1 MNCFNLSYR
10 IMTFSP
16 YPHSPAASVINDLL
30 SFDDSDTVMSPP
42 ATEFSGGGVSL
53 FDANHEDDDPPKGEL
68 SFDEPIVRGT
78 NVIVLSS
85 LIDVCCAKVGTTGS
99 KMCFRQ
105 ESDVGSCPVSHSK
118 HKCSLELPYPTLFR
132 VDGGAASTTL
142 LLNPTLATTGISEND
157 IQHILLTNFSEDEW
171 ANEVLTFE
179 GAEAAQTQ
187 VKEFRKTVSFERR
200 NLAVPHSVRKKI
212 AENRNTQSTD
222 MEYLAKAKCESV
234 RASQARV
241 EEAMAT
247 ALQDSVLYSD
257 PDSKTFIDEA
267 ETRAKYVTELV
278 LFSTER
284 VEEKLTQMESATD
297 EVVSSLLVS
306 KMDLKA
312 VAAKI
317 GKKPSSGFLSGLTLW
332 QSVERL
338 VNIGEKTG
346 IMELEAHGISLATGK
361 YIDMLL
367 RPGTGLHN
375 VLTGYKK
382 QLELLKLNVQKLMTG
397 PPAPVPVGLSF
408 HSSPAPPLT
417 MSQAAPNGVPNGNL
431 LQKMEDRIA
440 FLEKQTSA
448 RQTVGNSM
456 TVQFEG
462 QLFNC
467 QQDMENYVHSLIQT
481 TAVPPSLVNDCYT
494 LLHAIVLSLQTD
506 HIGIREIHSINQ
518 MGSNIN
524 EADVQNAIAGNQNS
538 VPPFFKGTSKSSSLF
553 TGDSGGA
560 KHRLKGIPTYGFWGK
575 PGSVEGFRYQAL
587 NQLDR
592 IVASIQT
599 DLSSKVHDSEMRGF
613 LKSMLTRS
621 SEFVRALFDYITN
634 SYAELIET
642 FTDSSQ
648 TWDFVCHC
656 VEHIFSHE
664 FNVARSILRGHDLKS
679 QGFNE
684 RMLWTSLRTVVV
696 QESFLAVGIANHSS
710 LSGAYSKFLLKNSQ
724 SSDVAAMKRKL
735 EKMEDKV
742 ESVNAKVTKFDVR
755 IKAAEGAANKAFE
768 ATKKKT

>member
-1 MNCFNLSYR
+1 
-10 IMTFSP
+10 MTHTDFTRSP
-16 YPHSPAASVINDLL
+16 PAGTAADFNDLL
-30 SFDDSDTVMSPP
+30 FSGDDDEDVIMSP
-42 ATEFSGGGVSL
+42 ATDIFSGGGGGL
-53 FDANHEDDDPPKGEL
+53 FDVDHEDDDPPKGEL
-68 SFDEPIVRGT
+68 SFDEPLVKGI

-85 LIDVCCAKVGTTGS
+85 LEGVCCAKVGTTGS

-105 ESDVGSCPVSHSK
+105 DTDAVSCPVSHSK
-118 HKCSLELPYPTLFR
+118 QKCLLELSHPTLFR
-132 VDGGAASTTL
+132 VDGGATSTTL
-142 LLNPTLATTGISEND
+142 LLDPCLSTIGIGESD
-157 IQHILLTNFSEDEW
+157 IQNMLFTTFSEDEW
-171 ANEVLTFE
+171 AEEVLTFE

-187 VKEFRKTVSFERR
+187 IKEFRKTVAFERR
-200 NLAVPHSVRKKI
+200 NLAVPHSVKKKI
-212 AENRNTQSTD
+212 AKNRNNQSPGLD
-222 MEYLAKAKCESV
+222 LLAKAKCDVV
-234 RASQARV
+234 RSSQARV
-241 EEAMAT
+241 TSVAAT
-247 ALQDSVLYSD
+247 VLPDSVLYSD
-257 PDSKTFIDEA
+257 PDSKSFIDAA
-267 ETRAKYVTELV
+267 EVRARYVTELS
-278 LFSTER
+278 LYTSDR
-284 VEEKLTQMESATD
+284 VEKKFAQMEAATD
-297 EVVSSLLVS
+297 EVASSLLVS
-306 KMDLKA
+306 KLDLKA
-312 VAAKI
+312 VAAKV
-317 GKKPSSGFLSGLTLW
+317 GSKPSTGFLSGLTLW
-332 QSVERL
+332 QSVEKL
-338 VNIGEKTG
+338 VNIGESTG
-346 IMELEAHGISLATGK
+346 IMQLEAKGISLATGT
-361 YIDMLL
+361 YIDSVL
-367 RPGTGLHN
+367 RSGTTLHN
-375 VLTGYKK
+375 LLASYKK
-382 QLELLKLNVQKLMTG
+382 QLEILKNNVQKLMG
-397 PPAPVPVGLSF
+397 GSPGSVGLGFHNGPAPVLSMA
-408 HSSPAPPLT
+408 SS
-417 MSQAAPNGVPNGNL
+417 SSAPNPSPTGDL
-431 LQKMEDRIA
+431 IQKMEARIA
-440 FLEKQTSA
+440 FLEKQSTA

-467 QQDMENYVHSLIQT
+467 QQDMENYVARLIQS

-599 DLSSKVHDSEMRGF
+599 DLSSKVQNSEMRGF
-613 LKSMLTRS
+613 LKAMLTRS

-642 FTDSSQ
+642 FTDSGQ

-724 SSDVAAMKRKL
+724 SSEVAGMKRKL
-735 EKMEDKV
+735 EKMDEKV
-742 ESVNAKVTKFDVR
+742 EAVAAKVTKFDGR
-755 IKAAEGAANKAFE
+755 IKAAEGTANKAFE

>member
-1 MNCFNLSYR
+1 
-10 IMTFSP
+10 MTHTAFTPSPTAGSNADFS
-16 YPHSPAASVINDLL
+16 DLL
-30 SFDDSDTVMSPP
+30 FSGDDDEDVVMSP
-42 ATEFSGGGVSL
+42 ATDIFSGGGGGL
-53 FDANHEDDDPPKGEL
+53 FDPDREDDDPAKGEL
-68 SFDEPIVRGT
+68 SFDEPLVKGIS
-78 NVIVLSS
+78 VIVLSS
-85 LIDVCCAKVGTTGS
+85 LEGVCCAKVGTTGS

-105 ESDVGSCPVSHSK
+105 DTDAGSCPVSHSK
-118 HKCSLELPYPTLFR
+118 QKCLLELSHPTLFR
-132 VDGGAASTTL
+132 VDGGATSTTL
-142 LLNPTLATTGISEND
+142 LLDPCLSTIGIGASD
-157 IQHILLTNFSEDEW
+157 IQNMLFTTFSEDEW
-171 ANEVLTFE
+171 AEEVLTFE

-187 VKEFRKTVSFERR
+187 IKEFRKTVSFERR
-200 NLAVPHSVRKKI
+200 NLAVPHSVKKKI
-212 AENRNTQSTD
+212 AKNRNMQSPGLD
-222 MEYLAKAKCESV
+222 LLAKAKCDVV
-234 RASQARV
+234 RSSQARV
-241 EEAMAT
+241 TNVAAT
-247 ALQDSVLYSD
+247 ALPNAVLYSD
-257 PDSKTFIDEA
+257 PDSKAFIDAA
-267 ETRAKYVTELV
+267 EVRTKYVTELS
-278 LFSTER
+278 LYTSDR
-284 VEEKLTQMESATD
+284 VEKKCAQMEAATD

-306 KMDLKA
+306 KLDLKA
-312 VAAKI
+312 VAAKV
-317 GKKPSSGFLSGLTLW
+317 GSKPSTGFLSGLTLW
-332 QSVERL
+332 QSVEKL
-338 VNIGEKTG
+338 VNIGESTG
-346 IMELEAHGISLATGK
+346 IMQLEAKGISLATGT
-361 YIDMLL
+361 YIDSVL
-367 RPGTGLHN
+367 RSGTTLHN
-375 VLTGYKK
+375 LLASYKK
-382 QLELLKLNVQKLMTG
+382 QLEILKNNVQKLMTG
-397 PPAPVPVGLSF
+397 SPGSVGLGLHNGPAPALSMAF
-408 HSSPAPPLT
+408 S
-417 MSQAAPNGVPNGNL
+417 APNSPPTGDL
-431 LQKMEDRIA
+431 IQRMEARIA
-440 FLEKQTSA
+440 FLEKQSTA

-467 QQDMENYVHSLIQT
+467 QQDMENYVSRLIQSS
-481 TAVPPSLVNDCYT
+481 AVPPSLVNDCYT

-599 DLSSKVHDSEMRGF
+599 DLSSKVQNSEMRGF
-613 LKSMLTRS
+613 LKAMLTRS

-642 FTDSSQ
+642 FTDSGQ

-724 SSDVAAMKRKL
+724 SSEVAGMKRKL
-735 EKMEDKV
+735 EKMDEKV
-742 ESVNAKVTKFDVR
+742 EAVAAKVTKFDGR
-755 IKAAEGAANKAFE
+755 IKAAEGTANKAFE

>member
-1 MNCFNLSYR
+1 
-10 IMTFSP
+10 
-16 YPHSPAASVINDLL
+16 
-30 SFDDSDTVMSPP
+30 MSLV
-42 ATEFSGGGVSL
+42 GGVSL
-53 FDANHEDDDPPKGEL
+53 FEANHEDDDPSKGEL
-68 SFDEPIVRGT
+68 SFDKPIVRGT

-85 LIDVCCAKVGTTGS
+85 LDGVCCAKVGTTGS

-105 ESDVGSCPVSHSK
+105 ETDAGSCLVSHSK
-118 HKCSLELPYPTLFR
+118 QKCSIELPYPTLFH

-142 LLNPTLATTGISEND
+142 LLEPSLATTGISESD
-157 IQHILLTNFSEDEW
+157 IQHILFTNFSEDEW
-171 ANEVLTFE
+171 SNEVLTYE
-179 GAEAAQTQ
+179 GAEAAQT
-187 VKEFRKTVSFERR
+187 KIKDFRKTVSFERR

-212 AENRNTQSTD
+212 AENRNLQSPNL
-222 MEYLAKAKCESV
+222 EYLVKAKCEVV

-241 EEAMAT
+241 EGVGAT
-247 ALQDSVLYSD
+247 ALQASILYSD
-257 PDSKTFIDEA
+257 PDSKAFIDEA
-267 ETRAKYVTELV
+267 ETRAKYVTEIV

-284 VEEKLTQMESATD
+284 VEEKLAQMESATD
-297 EVVSSLLVS
+297 EVASSLLVS

-312 VAAKI
+312 VAAKV
-317 GKKPSSGFLSGLTLW
+317 GTKPSTGFLSGLTLW
-332 QSVERL
+332 QSVEKL

-346 IMELEAHGISLATGK
+346 IMQLEANGISLATGT
-361 YIDMLL
+361 YIDSVL
-367 RPGTGLHN
+367 RSGTGLHN
-375 VLTGYKK
+375 ILSSYKK
-382 QLELLKLNVQKLMTG
+382 QLEFLKQNVQKLMAG
-397 PPAPVPVGLSF
+397 SPVSVGLGFHNGPAPT
-408 HSSPAPPLT
+408 LT
-417 MSQAAPNGVPNGNL
+417 MSQGAPISAPNGNL

-440 FLEKQTSA
+440 FLEKQTTA

-467 QQDMENYVHSLIQT
+467 QQDMENYVHSLIQA
-481 TAVPPSLVNDCYT
+481 TAIPPSLVNDCYT

-506 HIGIREIHSINQ
+506 HIGIHEIHSINQ

-524 EADVQNAIAGNQNS
+524 EANVQNAIAGNQNS

-560 KHRLKGIPTYGFWGK
+560 KHRLKGIPTYGLWGK

-592 IVASIQT
+592 IVSSIQT
-599 DLSSKVHDSEMRGF
+599 DLSSKVYDSEMRGF
-613 LKSMLTRS
+613 LKSMLIHS

-684 RMLWTSLRTVVV
+684 RMLWTS
-696 QESFLAVGIANHSS
+696 IAPS
-710 LSGAYSKFLLKNSQ
+710 LSKNPFLPLGLQ
-724 SSDVAAMKRKL
+724 IILHCREPIRSSC
-735 EKMEDKV
+735 
-742 ESVNAKVTKFDVR
+742 
-755 IKAAEGAANKAFE
+755 
-768 ATKKKT
+768 